1 MADCKITTAPVN
13 ITKGTYAPCTEKC
26 KLSYKY
32 GLSNCSVTNKGSY
45 LDIQCFSGLNVVKY
59 GGTNLTVTSVR
70 LYLKS
75 LNSYDGF
82 HADAELI
89 IQHSI
94 GGGKSVYICIPV
106 VNSEK
111 ASSSAKWF
119 SKIIPFT
126 STSKNTGQAISV
138 NNFTLDDVIPESS
151 FYIYDGGT
159 FSWGCNSG
167 DQMIIFHKDQA
178 VNMKNREFRTLSSLI
193 TRSSFNT
200 QTPKKDQMSF
210 NAKGTSGGPGSS
222 GGGADGKTL
231 TCTPIQ
237 DGDGNPLGQ
246 SLFDTLVPST
256 KGSGNVDQGQYLLKV
271 LPYLGIIIGIIIG
284 MAIIGFVFRYL
295 FKYLGRSSNVN
306 PQGTGGN
313 TG

>member
-1 MADCKITTAPVN
+1 MADCKITTAPIN

-26 KLSYKY
+26 KISYKY

-89 IQHSI
+89 IQHSM

-111 ASSSAKWF
+111 ASGSAKWF

-167 DQMIIFHKDQA
+167 DQMVIFHKDQA

-222 GGGADGKTL
+222 GGGPEGKTL

-246 SLFDTLVPST
+246 SLFDSLIPST
-256 KGSGNVDQGQYLLKV
+256 KGTGNVDQGQYLLKV
-271 LPYLGIIIGIIIG
+271 LPYLGILIGIIIG
-284 MAIIGFVFRYL
+284 MVIIGFGFRYL
-295 FKYLGRSSNVN
+295 FKYLGRSPNVN

-313 TG
+313 SG

>member
-1 MADCKITTAPVN
+1 MADCKITTAPIN

-26 KLSYKY
+26 KISYKY

-89 IQHSI
+89 IQHSM

-111 ASSSAKWF
+111 ASGSAKWF

-167 DQMIIFHKDQA
+167 DQMVIFHKDQA

-222 GGGADGKTL
+222 GGGPEGKTL

-246 SLFDTLVPST
+246 SLFDSLIPST
-256 KGSGNVDQGQYLLKV
+256 KGTGNVDQGQYLLKV

-284 MAIIGFVFRYL
+284 MVIIGFGFRYL
-295 FKYLGRSSNVN
+295 FKYLGRSPNVN

-313 TG
+313 SG

>member
-1 MADCKITTAPVN
+1 MADCKITTAPIN

-89 IQHSI
+89 IQHSM

-111 ASSSAKWF
+111 ASGSAKWF

-167 DQMIIFHKDQA
+167 DQMVIFHKDQA

-222 GGGADGKTL
+222 GGGPEGKTL

-246 SLFDTLVPST
+246 SLFDSLIPST
-256 KGSGNVDQGQYLLKV
+256 KGTGNVDQGQYLLKV

-284 MAIIGFVFRYL
+284 MVIIGFGFRYL
-295 FKYLGRSSNVN
+295 FKYLGRSPNVN
-306 PQGTGGN
+306 TQGTGGN
-313 TG
+313 SG

>member
-1 MADCKITTAPVN
+1 MADCKITTAPIN

-26 KLSYKY
+26 KISYKY

-89 IQHSI
+89 IQHSM
-94 GGGKSVYICIPV
+94 GGGKRVYICIPV

-111 ASSSAKWF
+111 ASCSAKWF

-167 DQMIIFHKDQA
+167 DQMVIFHKDQA

-200 QTPKKDQMSF
+200 QTPKKDQMSL

-222 GGGADGKTL
+222 GGGPEGKTL
-231 TCTPIQ
+231 TCTQIQ

-246 SLFDTLVPST
+246 SLFDSLIPST
-256 KGSGNVDQGQYLLKV
+256 KGTGNVDQGQYLLKV
-271 LPYLGIIIGIIIG
+271 LPYLGILIGIIIG
-284 MAIIGFVFRYL
+284 MVIIGFGFRYL
-295 FKYLGRSSNVN
+295 FKYLGRSPNVN

-313 TG
+313 SG

>member
-1 MADCKITTAPVN
+1 MADCRITTAPIN

-26 KLSYKY
+26 KLTYKY

-82 HADAELI
+82 NADAELI
-89 IQHSI
+89 IQHSM

-119 SKIIPFT
+119 SKVIPFAPT
-126 STSKNTGQAISV
+126 AKNTGQAISV

-151 FYIYDGGT
+151 FYAYDGGT

-167 DQMIIFHKDQA
+167 DQMVIFHKDQA

-246 SLFDTLVPST
+246 SLFDSLIPST

-271 LPYLGIIIGIIIG
+271 LPYLGIIIGVIIG
-284 MAIIGFVFRYL
+284 MVLMGFGFRYL
-295 FKYLGRSSNVN
+295 FKYLGRSANVN

-313 TG
+313 AG

>member
-1 MADCKITTAPVN
+1 MNQI
-13 ITKGTYAPCTEKC
+13 
-26 KLSYKY
+26 
-32 GLSNCSVTNKGSY
+32 
-45 LDIQCFSGLNVVKY
+45 KY
-59 GGTNLTVTSVR
+59 GGVNLTVSSVR
-70 LYLKS
+70 LYLNS
-75 LNSYDGF
+75 LNTYDGF

-89 IQHSI
+89 IQHSA
-94 GGGKSVYICIPV
+94 GGGKSIYICIPV

-119 SKIIPFT
+119 SKVIPFAPT
-126 STSKNTGQAISV
+126 AKNTGQAISV

-151 FYIYDGGT
+151 FYAYDGGT

-167 DQMIIFHKDQA
+167 DQMVIFHKDQA

-246 SLFDTLVPST
+246 SLFDSLIPST

-271 LPYLGIIIGIIIG
+271 LPYLGIIIGVIIG
-284 MAIIGFVFRYL
+284 MVLMGFGFRYL
-295 FKYLGRSSNVN
+295 FKYLGRSANVN

-313 TG
+313 SG